1 MGGRR
6 FVEGLYQALF
16 SFRLAC
22 RNVIY
27 KAKDCGAF
35 FKVRGPVT
43 TSFEVGWEGRVGGRA
58 RGKFGC
64 SVFLA
69 VYRTVRLLNLS
80 WVIVERSPVS
90 KFQAAEK
97 YLSPTEPNCTCRI
110 HSTSLQIL

>member
-43 TSFEVGWEGRVGGRA
+43 TSFEVGWEGRGGGGGRGA
-58 RGKFGC
+58 N
-64 SVFLA
+64 LA
-69 VYRTVRLLNLS
+69 VLS
-80 WVIVERSPVS
+80 FWLFIE
-90 KFQAAEK
+90 
-97 YLSPTEPNCTCRI
+97 LSDY
-110 HSTSLQIL
+110 

>member
-27 KAKDCGAF
+27 KAKDRGAF

-43 TSFEVGWEGRVGGRA
+43 TSFEVGGGVGRA

-64 SVFLA
+64 SLFVA
-69 VYRTVRLLNLS
+69 V
-80 WVIVERSPVS
+80 
-90 KFQAAEK
+90 
-97 YLSPTEPNCTCRI
+97 
-110 HSTSLQIL
+110 